1 MQIDL
6 ASTMNPDTTSP
17 PPEMRRAL
25 RDPLVL
31 LGVVAFVGGFL
42 GLLLFASFKT
52 LDEGA
57 IAQGKVVVEGNRK
70 SVQHLEGGIVS
81 GILVKDGDRVEA
93 GQVLIALERTKPQ
106 AELDLLT
113 GRFFTAQASVD
124 RLLSEQRNLDD
135 VKWSERLLV
144 YEPDSRLDEILTDQK
159 SLFDSRKEELRGQAD
174 ILRQRVLQIDKQV
187 EGKDDQLQ
195 ASRERL
201 EVTSQQLEQT
211 EDLQKQQL
219 APISEVYE
227 LQNRKSQIQ
236 GEIGQLV
243 SDIGALEEKKSE
255 TLFQIRQLDSEAQE
269 RINTDLVDAQSTL
282 SDVREQLNA
291 ARDVLERTE
300 IRAPDDGVVLGLAV
314 YSPGAVV
321 DSGAEVLQVV
331 PENER
336 LLVEARVNSL
346 DRDSVEVG
354 LPVRIRLSG
363 LNPRNVPEIN
373 GTVEWVSADALEER
387 DSGFLYYLSRIGFE
401 PSELEKVEGFE
412 SGFKPGVPVE
422 VAILSGERT
431 FMDYLIQPIKG
442 SLGRAFKE
450 T

>member
-6 ASTMNPDTTSP
+6 GSTMNPDTTSP

-57 IAQGKVVVEGNRK
+57 IAQGKIVVEGNRK

-81 GILVKDGDRVEA
+81 GILVRDGDRVEA
-93 GQVLIALERTKPQ
+93 GQVLIELDRTKPQ
-106 AELDLLT
+106 ADLDLLT
-113 GRFFTAQASVD
+113 ARFFTAQASVD

-135 VKWSERLLV
+135 VKWSGRLLA
-144 YEPDSRLDEILTDQK
+144 YESDSRLEEVLADQK

-211 EDLQKQQL
+211 EELQKQQL

-269 RINTDLVDAQSTL
+269 SINTELVDAQSTL
-282 SDVREQLNA
+282 SDVREQLNT

-314 YSPGAVV
+314 HSPGAVI

-363 LNPRNVPEIN
+363 MSARNVPEIN

-387 DSGFLYYLSRIGFE
+387 ESGFLFYLSRIGFE
-401 PSELEKVEGFE
+401 STELKKVEGYE

-422 VAILSGERT
+422 VSILSGERT

>member
-1 MQIDL
+1 MQVDL

-25 RDPLVL
+25 RDPMVL
-31 LGVVAFVGGFL
+31 IGVVAFVGGFL

-57 IAQGKVVVEGNRK
+57 VAQGRVVVEGNRK

-81 GILVKDGDRVEA
+81 NILVRDGDRVEA
-93 GQVLIALERTKPQ
+93 GQVLIQLDQTKWR

-113 GRFFTAQASVD
+113 GRFFTAQATVD
-124 RLLSEQRNLDD
+124 RLLSEQRHHED
-135 VKWSERLLV
+135 VRWSERLV
-144 YEPDSRLDEILTDQK
+144 GYAPDARLEEVLEDQQ
-159 SLFDSRKEELRGQAD
+159 SLFDSRKEELRGQAN
-174 ILRQRVLQIDKQV
+174 ILRLRVLQIENQV
-187 EGKDDQLQ
+187 EGKKRQLD
-195 ASRERL
+195 ASEERL
-201 EVTSQQLEQT
+201 EFTSQQLQQT

-219 APISEVYE
+219 ASNSEVYE

-236 GEIGQLV
+236 GEIGQLL

-255 TLFQIRQLDSEAQE
+255 TEFQIRQLDSEAQKS
-269 RINTDLVDAQSTL
+269 INTELVESQSTL
-282 SDVREQLNA
+282 SDIREQLNT

-300 IRAPDDGVVLGLAV
+300 IRAPNDGVVLGLSV
-314 YSPGAVV
+314 HSPGAVI
-321 DSGAEVLQVV
+321 DSGAEVLQLV
-331 PENER
+331 PEDDR
-336 LLVEARVNSL
+336 LVVEAKVNSL

-363 LNPRNVPEIN
+363 LSARNVPEIN
-373 GTVEWVSADALEER
+373 GTVEWVSADAFEER
-387 DSGFLYYLSRIGFE
+387 ESGFLFYLSRIGFE
-401 PSELEKVEGFE
+401 PSELTKVEGFE
-412 SGFKPGVPVE
+412 GGFQPGVPVE

>member
-1 MQIDL
+1 MQVDL
-6 ASTMNPDTTSP
+6 ASTMDPDTTAP
-17 PPEMRRAL
+17 PPEMKRAL

-31 LGVVAFVGGFL
+31 VGVVAFVGGFL

-57 IAQGKVVVEGNRK
+57 VAQGRVVVEGNRK
-70 SVQHLEGGIVS
+70 TVQHLEGGIVS
-81 GILVKDGDRVEA
+81 EILVRDGDRVEA
-93 GQVLIALERTKPQ
+93 GQVLIELDRTKPQ

-113 GRFFTAQASVD
+113 GRFFTAQATVD
-124 RLLSEQRNLDD
+124 RLLSEQRNRDE
-135 VKWSERLLV
+135 VKWSQRLIS
-144 YEPDSRLDEILTDQK
+144 YAPDIRLDEVLEDQQ
-159 SLFDSRKEELRGQAD
+159 SLFESRGEELRGQAD
-174 ILRQRVLQIDKQV
+174 ILRQRVLQIENQV
-187 EGKDDQLQ
+187 EGKQRQLD
-195 ASRERL
+195 ASEERL
-201 EVTSQQLEQT
+201 EVTSQQLQQT

-219 APISEVYE
+219 ASISEVYE

-236 GEIGQLV
+236 GEIGQLL

-255 TLFQIRQLDSEAQE
+255 TEFQIRQLDSEAQKS
-269 RINTDLVDAQSTL
+269 INTELVEAQSNL

-300 IRAPDDGVVLGLAV
+300 IRAPGDGVVLALSV
-314 YSPGAVV
+314 HSPGAVI
-321 DSGAEVLQVV
+321 DSGAEVLQLV
-331 PENER
+331 PENDR
-336 LLVEARVNSL
+336 LVVEARVNSL

-363 LNPRNVPEIN
+363 MSARNVPEIN
-373 GTVEWVSADALEER
+373 GTVEWVAADAFEEEQ
-387 DSGFLYYLSRIGFE
+387 SGFLFYLSRIGIE
-401 PSELEKVEGFE
+401 PSELTKVEGYE
-412 SGFKPGVPVE
+412 GGFQPGVPVE